1 MFDRFRRSLGKLLG
15 IRPTVDASQVASLNR
30 MLLARYDA
38 AQSTHEYKN
47 IWANA
52 DRYDA
57 DSAHS
62 REVRHTL
69 ISRSRYEIG
78 NNGFSDG
85 IAQTYATDLVGLGPV
100 LRMQS
105 GSEGFNRMVEAE
117 WYRWTQAVKFRQKL
131 WCMAHAKHSDGEAFA
146 VIRRNPR
153 LKHPVQLDLVLY
165 EAEQCQTPDLWPVEG
180 RLDGIDF
187 DQFGNPITYHFLR
200 QHPGTSNGMLHN
212 PVPDAVPAEMVLHWF
227 KMRRPGQ
234 HRGVP
239 EMASTLNVG
248 AGARRWREAVLSAAE
263 QAADFTFLMKTQMTP
278 DEADQIAPFSTMD
291 VTKRMMA
298 FLPAGWDPYQ
308 PDAKFPS
315 TTHAEFSK
323 NLINE
328 QARPKSMPYNKAA
341 CDSSSYNY
349 ASGRLDHQTYYGALD
364 VDREDC
370 NDDVLQQMFAV
381 WFDVAVARFGWLGGE
396 PESVSP
402 GARAHMWDW
411 PKHRVA
417 DVESEANAN
426 QTKLTSGQIFLSKLY
441 TESGLDL
448 ADEIASAAQAFGVGE
463 DEIRRRLLDITL
475 PVQPQ
480 GGAPAEQP
488 PTDSEETVSEAVA
501 AALRNLQRRQDLL
514 RPKVNGNGAS
524 HAN

>member
-1 MFDRFRRSLGKLLG
+1 MFNRTRRAIGKLLG
-15 IRPTVDASQVASLNR
+15 IRPQIDVAQLTEFNR
-30 MLLARYDA
+30 MLRARYDA
-38 AQSTHEYKN
+38 AQNSTEYQN

-85 IAQTYATDLVGLGPV
+85 IAQTYATDLVGLGPT

-105 GSEGFNRMVEAE
+105 GSEGFNRMVETE
-117 WYRWTQAVKFRQKL
+117 WFRWCRAVRFRQKL
-131 WCMAHAKHSDGEAFA
+131 WCMAHAKHSDGEGIG
-146 VIRRNPR
+146 VMRRNAR
-153 LKHPVQLDLVLY
+153 VKHPIKLDVVLY
-165 EAEQCQTPDLWPVEG
+165 EAEQCQSQDIWLTEG
-180 RLDGIDF
+180 RIDGIDF
-187 DQFGNPITYHFLR
+187 DEFGNPTTYHILH
-200 QHPGTSNGMLHN
+200 QHPGTSNGLLFGG
-212 PVPDAVPAEMVLHWF
+212 PAEAVPAEMVLHWF

-248 AGARRWREAVLSAAE
+248 AGARRWREAVLATAE
-263 QAADFTFLMKTQMTP
+263 QAADFTFLMKTQMSP
-278 DEADQIAPFSTMD
+278 DTVQDAVAPFSTMD
-291 VTKRMMA
+291 ITKRMMG

-315 TTHAEFSK
+315 TTHAEFNK
-323 NLINE
+323 GLINE

-349 ASGRLDHQTYYGALD
+349 ASGRLDHQTYYSALD

-370 NDDVLQQMFAV
+370 SDDVLERVFPI
-381 WFDVAVARFGWLGGE
+381 WFDIAVAQFGWLGGN
-396 PESVSP
+396 PDAVSFA
-402 GARAHMWDW
+402 AREHIWDW

-426 QTKLTSGQIFLSKLY
+426 ETKLTSGQMFLSKLY
-441 TESGLDL
+441 TESGMDL
-448 ADEIASAAQAFGVGE
+448 ADEITAAATAFGVGE
-463 DEIRRRLLDITL
+463 DEIKRRLLDITL
-475 PVQPQ
+475 PVQQQ
-480 GGAPAEQP
+480 GGQPAAPAAP
-488 PTDSEETVSEAVA
+488 GTDAAVA
-501 AALRNLQRRQDLL
+501 AIFKDLL
-514 RPKVNGNGAS
+514 RRQESLRPKANGNGAS
-524 HAN
+524 HVN

>member
-1 MFDRFRRSLGKLLG
+1 MLGRIRRTFGKLLG
-15 IRPTVDASQVASLNR
+15 FREPVDLTHMASLGR
-30 MLLARYDA
+30 MLQARYDA
-38 AQSTHEYKN
+38 AQNTNEYKN

-57 DSAHS
+57 DSANS
-62 REVRHTL
+62 RDVRHTL

-85 IAQTYATDLVGLGPV
+85 IAQTYATDLVGLGPT

-105 GSEGFNRMVEAE
+105 GSEGFNRMVETE
-117 WYRWTQAVKFRQKL
+117 WYRWQQAVRFRQKL
-131 WCMAHAKHSDGEAFA
+131 WCMAHAKHSDGESIA
-146 VIRRNPR
+146 VVRRNPR
-153 LKHPVQLDLVLY
+153 VKHPIKLDVVLY
-165 EAEQCQTPDLWPVEG
+165 EAEQCQTPDLWSIEG
-180 RLDGIDF
+180 RIDGIDF
-187 DQFGNPITYHFLR
+187 DEFGNPTTYHILR
-200 QHPGTSNGMLHN
+200 QHPGTSNGLLLD
-212 PVPDAVPAEMVLHWF
+212 PRPEAVPADMVLHWF
-227 KMRRPGQ
+227 KRRRPGQ

-248 AGARRWREAVLSAAE
+248 AGSRRWREAVLATAE

-278 DEADQIAPFSTMD
+278 DTVTDAVAPFSTMD
-291 VTKRMMA
+291 ITKRMMG

-315 TTHAEFSK
+315 TTHAEFNK
-323 NLINE
+323 GLINE

-370 NDDVLQQMFAV
+370 NDDVLEQVFPI
-381 WFDVAVARFGWLGGE
+381 WFDVAAARLGWLGGN
-396 PESVSP
+396 PESISFA
-402 GARAHMWDW
+402 ARAHIWDW

-426 QTKLTSGQIFLSKLY
+426 QTRLTSGQTFLSKLY
-441 TESGLDL
+441 TDSGMDL
-448 ADEIASAAQAFGVGE
+448 ADEITSAAQAFGV
-463 DEIRRRLLDITL
+463 DEAEIKKRLLDITL
-475 PVQPQ
+475 PVQQQ
-480 GGAPAEQP
+480 GGQPADPAQP
-488 PTDSEETVSEAVA
+488 VTDNAVA
-501 AALRNLQRRQDLL
+501 AILQKLQRRQEPA
-514 RPKVNGNGAS
+514 RGKVNGNGAI
-524 HAN
+524 HVN

>member
-1 MFDRFRRSLGKLLG
+1 MFERVRRTIGKIFG
-15 IRPTVDASQVASLNR
+15 IRQPVDVGQLVSLER
-30 MLLARYDA
+30 MLRARYDA
-38 AQSTHEYKN
+38 SQNTNEYKN

-85 IAQTYATDLVGLGPV
+85 IAQTYATDLVGVGPV

-117 WYRWTQAVKFRQKL
+117 WYRWCKAVRFRPKL
-131 WCMAHAKHSDGEAFA
+131 WCMAHAKHSDGESFG
-146 VIRRNPR
+146 VLRRNPQVD
-153 LKHPVQLDLVLY
+153 HPIKLDIVLY
-165 EAEQCQTPDLWPVEG
+165 EAEQCQTPDLWPKEG
-180 RLDGIDF
+180 RIDGIDF
-187 DQFGNPITYHFLR
+187 DQFGNPTTYHFLR
-200 QHPGTSNGMLHN
+200 QHPGTSSGLLYD
-212 PVPDAVPAEMVLHWF
+212 PTPEAVPASMVLHWF

-248 AGARRWREAVLSAAE
+248 AGARRWREAVLATAE

-278 DEADQIAPFSTMD
+278 DEADAVAPFSTMD
-291 VTKRMMA
+291 ITKRMMG
-298 FLPAGWDPYQ
+298 FLPVGWEPFQ

-323 NLINE
+323 GLINE

-370 NDDVLQQMFAV
+370 NDDVLDRLFPV
-381 WFDVAVARFGWLGGE
+381 WFDIAVSRFGWLGGI
-396 PESVSP
+396 PEAVTAA
-402 GARAHMWDW
+402 ARAHIWDW

-441 TESGLDL
+441 TESGMDL
-448 ADEIASAAQAFGVGE
+448 ADEIAAAAQAFGVSE
-463 DEIRRRLLDITL
+463 DEIRRRLLDLTL
-475 PVQPQ
+475 PAQP
-480 GGAPAEQP
+480 APAQP
-488 PTDSEETVSEAVA
+488 AESSVTEEAVVA
-501 AALRNLQRRQDLL
+501 HRNRLL
-514 RPKVNGNGAS
+514 PKVNGNGVS